1 MRTPSFRTFSS
12 VLALSVAG
20 TPAMADVTAAEL
32 LNEWQ
37 SSFADAGQVLEYDG
51 REETSDGIVLTDMS
65 TSIPIEDA
73 KLRFTAPIVELN
85 ETGNGRVQISFPED
99 ITVTIGDG
107 DDVMTGRYMH
117 EDLDLSAGGDAG
129 ARDYAYNATSA
140 EFVMDVITDGGEPI
154 PFEMSVIMDAI
165 SATYAMG
172 EEVQSTTYTLGSL
185 SVNVAAENPDAVPE
199 PETFS
204 LSYEIKGIVG
214 ESEANPMLM
223 FQTDDPSELLASG
236 IGTSGTLVHAGSGY
250 TFDLVSNDATALVDG
265 SSGGGAYSVSLA
277 EEGIAYDLA
286 GQDIK
291 MRYQGDQLPFPVEV
305 ALDSFGL
312 ELGIPL
318 LASKEEQPF
327 SFLFA
332 LGALEIS
339 DGIWNLFD
347 PGEVLPRD
355 PGELEIDV
363 TGSLLLQE
371 DLIAADPMMGPPP
384 AEVNQ
389 LDLNT
394 LLLSVVGAEL
404 TGNGGFALDFSKPGL
419 APGAPSAVG
428 KLNLELVGANQLI
441 DKLVQIGILQA
452 QDVAGI
458 RMMMGMAARPGDEP
472 DSLVSEI
479 ELTPNGEL
487 IANGMRLQ

>member
-1 MRTPSFRTFSS
+1 MRTPSFRSFAS

-20 TPAMADVTAAEL
+20 APAMADVTAAEL

-37 SSFADAGQVLEYDG
+37 SYFANAGQVLEYDG
-51 REETSDGIVLTDMS
+51 REDTGNGIMLTDM
-65 TSIPIEDA
+65 THSIPIDDA
-73 KLRFTAPIVELN
+73 KLRVMAPIVELT
-85 ETGNGRVQISFPED
+85 ETGDGRVQIAFPED
-99 ITVTIGDG
+99 ITISVGDG
-107 DDVMTGRYMH
+107 DDVITGRYIH
-117 EDLDLSAGGDAG
+117 EGLDLSAGGDAG
-129 ARDYAYNATSA
+129 ARNYAYLATSA
-140 EFVMDVITDGGEPI
+140 EFVMDEITDGGEPI
-154 PFEMSVIMDAI
+154 PFEMSVLMDEI

-172 EEVQSTTYTLGSL
+172 DDVLSTTYALGML
-185 SVNVAAENPDAVPE
+185 SVNVEAANPDATPN

-214 ESEANPMLM
+214 ESEANPLLMLEM
-223 FQTDDPSELLASG
+223 DDPSELLAAG
-236 IGTSGTLVHAGSGY
+236 MGTSGTLVHAGSGY
-250 TFDLVSNDATALVDG
+250 TFDLVSNEATALVDG

-312 ELGIPL
+312 EVGIPL
-318 LASKEEQPF
+318 LASEAEQPF

-355 PGELEIDV
+355 PGELEIDL

-371 DLIAADPMMGPPP
+371 DLIAADPMMGPPA

-441 DKLVQIGILQA
+441 DKLVQIGILQP

>member
-1 MRTPSFRTFSS
+1 
-12 VLALSVAG
+12 
-20 TPAMADVTAAEL
+20 
-32 LNEWQ
+32 
-37 SSFADAGQVLEYDG
+37 
-51 REETSDGIVLTDMS
+51 
-65 TSIPIEDA
+65 
-73 KLRFTAPIVELN
+73 
-85 ETGNGRVQISFPED
+85 
-99 ITVTIGDG
+99 
-107 DDVMTGRYMH
+107 
-117 EDLDLSAGGDAG
+117 
-129 ARDYAYNATSA
+129 
-140 EFVMDVITDGGEPI
+140 
-154 PFEMSVIMDAI
+154 
-165 SATYAMG
+165 
-172 EEVQSTTYTLGSL
+172 
-185 SVNVAAENPDAVPE
+185 VNVAAENLDAVPE
-199 PETFS
+199 PETFN

-277 EEGIAYDLA
+277 QEGIAYDLA

-305 ALDSFGL
+305 ALESFGL

-318 LASKEEQPF
+318 LASEEEQPF

-347 PGEVLPRD
+347 PVEVLPRD
-355 PGELEIDV
+355 AGELEIDL

-384 AEVNQ
+384 AEVSE

-394 LLLSVVGAEL
+394 LLLSMVGAEL
-404 TGNGGFALDFSKPGL
+404 TGSGGFALDFSKPGL
-419 APGAPSAVG
+419 ALGAPSAVG
-428 KLNLELVGANQLI
+428 KLNLELLGSNQLI
-441 DKLVQIGILQA
+441 DKLVQIGILQP
-452 QDVAGI
+452 QDIVGL
-458 RMMMGMAARPGDEP
+458 RMMMGMAARPGDKP